1 MGLVSSYLIQIFNA
15 GVMNEPLL
23 SGFQQV
29 TRPGCSDLD
38 FSLVLRLFHLKFIY
52 YADIHIPAQR
62 LPGHLHLTSVG
73 PEYPVTPCPAGWI
86 STDSTPGR
94 ASPSKTG
101 IQQGPANTSL
111 GQWSGHPSLL
121 QESHIFCA
129 KPKSPVFWKKC
140 SRIQYFSKTLTLDSK
155 IFFRKWGKSFK
166 IQYLKS
172 TKY

>member
-140 SRIQYFSKTLTLDSK
+140 SRIQYFSKDSHPW
-155 IFFRKWGKSFK
+155 FQNFLQEMGKKFQNT
-166 IQYLKS
+166 ILEIH
-172 TKY
+172 